1 MPKLLQ
7 ASVFYRNDTATGF
20 GFTVDPN
27 TWDVIEE
34 HAQCMWRDGLREYGT
49 ADALAAE
56 LMQQLAAMGKLK
68 HRLSEE
74 HRLLVMMNIVA
85 LALNGYVCSDEF
97 NGLLLAYEDT
107 LN

>member
-20 GFTVDPN
+20 GFTVDPD
-27 TWDVIEE
+27 TWDIIEE

-56 LMQQLAAMGKLK
+56 FIQQLAAMGKLK

-74 HRLLVMMNIVA
+74 HRMLVMLNIVA
-85 LALNGYVCSDEF
+85 LALNGYVQNTEF
-97 NGLLLAYEDT
+97 DGLLLVYDET